1 MPLIN
6 CEIGVQLKWS
16 KDCILVVGTAA
27 NQELEFEITDT
38 ELYVSVATLSSQ
50 CNVKLLKN

>member
-6 CEIGVQLKWS
+6 CEISLQLKWS

-27 NQELEFEITDT
+27 NQNRRFQTSDT
-38 ELYVSVATLSSQ
+38 KLYDPGLSVSTQENS
-50 CNVKLLKN
+50 

>member
-27 NQELEFEITDT
+27 NQELEF
-38 ELYVSVATLSSQ
+38 
-50 CNVKLLKN
+50 